1 MHTDIQFLESKNSL
15 QSCTKRLNRW
25 VHIQRIVQKTDTV
38 VTYKDRDWQR
48 NTLYRQQKLQNLY
61 YLALKSCSRNPARLR
76 FMAWCELLTVITQK
90 NYATYT
96 HAHGYF
102 KAKIQVKSTGFWEA
116 GDARAFVN
124 FLANTWQ
131 RNTLSRQQK
140 LQNLYYLTLKSC
152 SRNPARLLFMAWCK
166 LLTVIT
172 QKNYAT
178 CTRPF

>member
-1 MHTDIQFLESKNSL
+1 
-15 QSCTKRLNRW
+15 
-25 VHIQRIVQKTDTV
+25 
-38 VTYKDRDWQR
+38 
-48 NTLYRQQKLQNLY
+48 
-61 YLALKSCSRNPARLR
+61 
-76 FMAWCELLTVITQK
+76 MAWCELLTVITQK

-102 KAKIQVKSTGFWEA
+102 KAKIHVKSTGFWEA

-178 CTRPF
+178 YTHAHGYFKAKIQVKSTGFWEAGDARAFVNFSANTYFLSH